1 VGNRKILIWVALF
14 LLWGCTAEEEI
25 WSASLDIEN
34 QEWSYDDPLTT
45 SWTAPSDV
53 PVSHLL
59 IEVVHTP
66 DFRYQNLYMRG
77 NFEIPDHD
85 FKQKDTFS
93 VQLATRN
100 SGRWLGERISD
111 HQWKKTDTLMTLP
124 PVSKGETILLSL
136 EQFSRDSVIRN
147 LSQIR
152 WRLIEAGT
160 AE

>member
-1 VGNRKILIWVALF
+1 MGNRKILIWVALF

-53 PVSHLL
+53 PGSQLL
-59 IEVVHTP
+59 IEVTHTS
-66 DFRYQNLYMRG
+66 DFRYQNLYMKKVIDIEER
-77 NFEIPDHD
+77 D
-85 FKQKDTFS
+85 FQQTDTFS
-93 VQLATRN
+93 IQLATRN
-100 SGRWLGERISD
+100 SGRWLSERITENERV
-111 HQWKKTDTLMTLP
+111 KTDTLMVLP
-124 PVSKGETILLSL
+124 PISKGETIHLSL
-136 EQFSRDSVIRN
+136 EQFGRDSLIRD

-152 WRLIEAGT
+152 WRLIP